1 MRIVLQELNKQG
13 EDPNNPWVWLT
24 SYSRIPAS
32 DNYCVF
38 RRTCLFLLFS
48 WKLFKISARPPR
60 TTALPARRERRG
72 PGGCP
77 ESRASGGRVAPSDLL
92 GTRGPGATG
101 GPQALLGLRKVKDQ
115 VLT

>member
-38 RRTCLFLLFS
+38 RRTCQFLLFS

-72 PGGCP
+72 MAGEAHAG
-77 ESRASGGRVAPSDLL
+77 EWGGRSLPKRPWAV
-92 GTRGPGATG
+92 
-101 GPQALLGLRKVKDQ
+101 QARSS
-115 VLT
+115 